1 MEEKELYQLF
11 IDGFQDFKNS
21 LKVVKK
27 TDGDACNFEKAQH
40 MHK

>member
-27 TDGDACNFEKAQH
+27 ADGDACNFEKAQH